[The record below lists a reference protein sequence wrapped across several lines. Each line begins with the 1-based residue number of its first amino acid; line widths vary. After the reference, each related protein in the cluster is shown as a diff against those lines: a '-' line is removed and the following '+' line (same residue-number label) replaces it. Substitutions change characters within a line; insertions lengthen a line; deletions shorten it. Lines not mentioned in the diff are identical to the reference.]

1 MRRGVPRWAVRSGHL
16 TGVSTPLHLGR
27 NSATY
32 EIVISDDAGRPV
44 CTARLSCALHL
55 PRRGRRR

>member
-1 MRRGVPRWAVRSGHL
+1 M
-16 TGVSTPLHLGR
+16 STPLHRGR

-32 EIVISDDAGRPV
+32 EIVISDDAGRRV
-44 CTARLSCALHL
+44 CTARLSCALRL